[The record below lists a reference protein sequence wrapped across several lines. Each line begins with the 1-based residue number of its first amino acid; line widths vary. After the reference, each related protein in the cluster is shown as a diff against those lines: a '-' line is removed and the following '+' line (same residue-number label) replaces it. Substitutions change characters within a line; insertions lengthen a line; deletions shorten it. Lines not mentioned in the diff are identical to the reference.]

1 MAILLQF
8 PKTSVPQSFIL
19 DIYGR
24 LFNHRPFVQG
34 EVRHFVREIETK
46 KGDREVNDTFE
57 ILQVGTAHS
66 VSFTKIWHFVNKIAY

>member
-1 MAILLQF
+1 M
-8 PKTSVPQSFIL
+8 
-19 DIYGR
+19 
-24 LFNHRPFVQG
+24 QG

-66 VSFTKIWHFVNKIAY
+66 VSFTKIGHFVNKIAYQAEFESVARLNRDKIDMKTQHHM